1 MKGENMRK
9 QKDFPIHMEW
19 NGTAKK
25 MRFYVSECIRIDH
38 YESTLILLCTR
49 AGALRI
55 VGQMLL
61 IYLFEGG
68 GVEIQGRVTEVS
80 LLYAK

>member
-1 MKGENMRK
+1 MRRH
-9 QKDFPIHMEW
+9 KDFPIHMEW
-19 NGTAKK
+19 NGTPKQ
-25 MRFYVSECIRIDH
+25 MRFFVSDCLRVDH
-38 YESTLILLCTR
+38 YESTLVLLYTR

-55 VGQMLL
+55 CGQMLS

-68 GVEIQGRVTEVS
+68 SIEIQGRVTEVS